1 MSRKF
6 FNEIQKMLYFFCGL
20 GFGDMLIQYTV
31 FFGRDITI
39 YAQVV
44 FETAK
49 VFRGDVYFM
58 AGYEK

>member
-1 MSRKF
+1 VSRKF
-6 FNEIQKMLYFFCGL
+6 FNKIQKMLCFFCGL
-20 GFGDMLIQYTV
+20 GFGGMLIQYTV
-31 FFGRDITI
+31 VLDRDITI

-49 VFRGDVYFM
+49 VFRGDVSFM